1 MSGKVVKV
9 SGPLV
14 VATGLADANM
24 SDVVRVGPQR
34 LIGEILTMKGDTAN
48 IQVYEETSGLGPGAE
63 VETTG
68 APMSV
73 ELGPGMIEGIYDGIQ
88 RPLEKIVEKVGAC
101 ITRGVEVPAVD
112 HEKKWEFN
120 AVAKVG
126 DQVIGGDILGTVQ
139 ETAVVLH
146 KIMVPPTMRGTI
158 TSIQSGSFNV
168 TETIATLKTEDG
180 REVPLTMLQKWP
192 VRVGRPYTKKYPP
205 KRPLCSGQRIIDTMF
220 PIAKGG
226 TAAVPGPFGSGK
238 TVVQHQLAKWSDVD
252 IVVYIGCGERGNE
265 MTDVLR
271 EFPELKDPRTG
282 ESLMKRTVLIANTSD
297 MPVAAR
303 EASIYTGITIAE
315 YFRDMGYDVA
325 VIADSTSRWA
335 EALREMS
342 GRLEEMPGEEGY
354 PAYLSSRLAQFYE
367 RAGMVECLTSQ
378 GDRRGSLTAVG
389 AVSPP
394 GGDLSEPVSQATMR
408 IVKVFLALDAS
419 LAYKRHFPAINWLNS
434 YSLYMDSLKPW
445 YDENL
450 GTQFMKN
457 RDQAMAILQEES
469 ALNEIVQLVGKD
481 SLSPG
486 DQLTLET
493 AKMIR
498 EDFLQ
503 QNGFLEVD
511 WYSSYDRQDKMLG
524 MILEYDKLC
533 RAAIEKGADPAAL
546 FVIPF
551 REHMGRAKT
560 VPDDEYPAAFQAM
573 EEEMA
578 KEIDEIAARGGAD
591 E

>member
-168 TETIATLKTEDG
+168 TETVATLKTEDG

-192 VRVGRPYTKKYPP
+192 DRVGRPYTKKYPP

-303 EASIYTGITIAE
+303 EASVYTGITIAE

-354 PAYLSSRLAQFYE
+354 PAYLASRLAQFYE
-367 RAGMVECLTSQ
+367 RAGSVECIGS
-378 GDRRGSLTAVG
+378 DERRGSLTAVG

-408 IVKVFLALDAS
+408 IVKVFWALDSS
-419 LAYKRHFPAINWLNS
+419 LAYKRHFPAINWLSS
-434 YSLYMDSLKPW
+434 YSLYLDSLKPW
-445 YDENL
+445 FDENL
-450 GTQFMKN
+450 GPEFM
-457 RDQAMAILQEES
+457 RDRTKAMGILQNEAS
-469 ALNEIVQLVGKD
+469 LNEIVQLVGKD
-481 SLSPG
+481 ALGAG
-486 DQLTLET
+486 DQLTLEV
-493 AKMIR
+493 ARMVR

-503 QNGFLEVD
+503 QNAFMDVD
-511 WYSSYDRQDKMLG
+511 SFSDYERQKKLLG
-524 MILEYDKLC
+524 MILSYDVLC
-533 RAAIEKGADPAAL
+533 RDAIAKGASAQELFQIPA
-546 FVIPF
+546 
-551 REHMGRAKT
+551 REQIGRAKS
-560 VPDDEYPAAFQAM
+560 VPAEEYAAVYDQIQSDMEQQIAAIAAKGGDDE
-573 EEEMA
+573 
-578 KEIDEIAARGGAD
+578 
-591 E
+591 